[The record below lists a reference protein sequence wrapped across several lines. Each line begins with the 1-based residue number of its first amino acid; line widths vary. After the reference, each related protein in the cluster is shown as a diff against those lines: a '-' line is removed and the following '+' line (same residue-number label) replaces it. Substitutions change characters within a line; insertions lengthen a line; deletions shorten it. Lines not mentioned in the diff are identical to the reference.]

1 MSSSSTPAASTPA
14 ALRKLLNEIL
24 RTPAD
29 LDAFCVDHFPSV
41 YRRFALGMD
50 RTERVSLLLM
60 NGDADE
66 ILARLRSDYAGTFE
80 QHKHLLPVEEQRGVP
95 AKAPS
100 LPQVTVARPL
110 LPRIHRE
117 PTERSTLTVLFD
129 KNSVG
134 QLAVRYSLADDD
146 QAVQV
151 GPMDWESLWS
161 KTTLTG
167 KKGLPALRYALT
179 TAKEPELWS
188 WLASVGDTLFQI
200 LFPVREV
207 QDRLLARLF
216 RNPHPSPSRDR
227 LRVRI
232 LTTDL
237 ELSALPWALTSWGH
251 RLLGESGW
259 SFELVTQDLPEKRA
273 VLQSPVRVLVIVSGE
288 QTAAEQEH
296 HLTDLKTLLGHPEP
310 EFFQVV
316 KSRRE
321 LTGLT
326 ASFPADVVYFLGTGQ
341 VQKGRVTLTL
351 EAAEQ
356 LGLDDL
362 RQALRGHFPQVLFLL
377 GGPAEMD
384 PLWLSAPRSLLP
396 EIPVVVVGRG
406 GPYQRFAPALAIRFL
421 TQFLGDRQDPALA
434 LSQLEAPPEIP
445 ETVARSAFLAYTA
458 YDNFEVRPLLP
469 QRKSPR
475 SHLRLDRT
483 LARAVV
489 IEQVTRLVRSKPRRV
504 EALIAH
510 ADTGNLLSH
519 FAEQAVDHIE
529 RHGLAPVKRVPLE
542 FPTER
547 SELHLR
553 LEQALLLQLDGIGKS
568 LASVLLQHAPRTRG
582 QAPARVLWIDWKKFG
597 GTDGQPPLKKHELD
611 AWLRFCFD
619 TLVRACPHDVRI
631 VSYLAMH
638 VEERNQKRLR
648 DDLELVKQQLISDQ
662 FRAFLL
668 PALPRVDHSELVE
681 FLTEPDNTTCPPS
694 LATQI
699 ASLIYRDTD
708 GIYDKTVKHIET
720 AERSG
725 WGSLLTELSRRHG
738 QVSSPS
744 HDDETY

>member
-1 MSSSSTPAASTPA
+1 MSSSSTTA

-41 YRRFALGMD
+41 YRRFAGGMD
-50 RTERVSLLLM
+50 RTERVSLLLTV
-60 NGDADE
+60 GDSDE
-66 ILARLRSDYAGTFE
+66 ILAWLRSDYAGAYE
-80 QHKHLLPVEEQRGVP
+80 QHKYLLPVEEQRGVQAP
-95 AKAPS
+95 APS
-100 LPQVTVARPL
+100 LTPVTVARPM
-110 LPRIHRE
+110 LPRVHRE
-117 PTERSTLTVLFD
+117 SAERPTLTVLVD
-129 KNSVG
+129 KSLLG
-134 QLAVRYSLADDD
+134 QLTIRYSLADDD

-151 GPMDWESLWS
+151 GPIDWESLWS
-161 KTTLTG
+161 KTTLAGQT
-167 KKGLPALRYALT
+167 GLPALRYALT
-179 TAKEPELWS
+179 AAQEPELWS
-188 WLASVGDTLFQI
+188 WLPSIGDTLFQI

-232 LTTDL
+232 LTTDP
-237 ELSALPWALTSWGH
+237 ELSALPWALTSWDH
-251 RLLGESGW
+251 RPLVESGW

-273 VLQSPVRVLVIVSGE
+273 VLQSPVRVLVIAPDP
-288 QTAAEQEH
+288 QAAEERDN

-310 EFFQVV
+310 EFFQMV

-321 LTGLT
+321 LAGLT
-326 ASFPADVVYFLGTGQ
+326 PSFPADVVYFLGTGQ
-341 VQKGRVTLTL
+341 VQKGRVSLTL
-351 EAAEQ
+351 EGAEQ
-356 LGLDDL
+356 PGLDDL

-377 GGPAEMD
+377 GGPAAMD
-384 PLWLSAPRSLLP
+384 PVWLSAPRSLLP

-434 LSQLEAPPEIP
+434 LSQLESPLEIP
-445 ETVARSAFLAYTA
+445 ESVARSAFLAYTA
-458 YDNFEVRPLLP
+458 YDSFEVRPLLP

-510 ADTGNLLSH
+510 ADVGNLLSH

-529 RHGLAPVKRVPLE
+529 RHGLAPIKRVQLE
-542 FPTER
+542 FPTDR
-547 SELHLR
+547 RELHR
-553 LEQALLLQLDGIGKS
+553 SLEQQLLLFLGGDGIGKS
-568 LASVLLQHAPRTRG
+568 LAAVLLQHAPRARG
-582 QAPARVLWIDWKKFG
+582 QAPARVLWIDWKLFG
-597 GTDGQPPLKKHELD
+597 GPDGQPPLKKHELD

-638 VEERNQKRLR
+638 VEEKNQKRLR
-648 DDLELVKQQLISDQ
+648 DDLEQVKQQLISDQ

-738 QVSSPS
+738 LLSSHS

>member
-1 MSSSSTPAASTPA
+1 MATSPLNP
-14 ALRKLLNEIL
+14 ALRKLVDKIL
-24 RTPAD
+24 ILSAD
-29 LDAFCVDHFPSV
+29 VDAFCITHFPAIH
-41 YRRFALGMD
+41 RRFAEKME
-50 RTERVSLLLM
+50 RTERANLLLSL
-60 NGDADE
+60 ADPDE
-66 ILARLRSDYAGTFE
+66 VLACLRAYYAEAFE
-80 QHKHLLPVEEQRGVP
+80 KHRHLLPPEVFQSIASKAQVVPVVHGILQPWQTTPGV
-95 AKAPS
+95 ALERAT
-100 LPQVTVARPL
+100 VTVL
-110 LPRIHRE
+110 L
-117 PTERSTLTVLFD
+117 D
-129 KNSVG
+129 KDAAG
-134 QLAVRYSLADDD
+134 QLTVRYSLVDDN

-151 GPMDWESLWS
+151 GPIDWESLWS
-161 KTTLTG
+161 KTTLAG
-167 KKGLPALRYALT
+167 KTGLPALRYALT
-179 TAKEPELWS
+179 NAKEPELWS
-188 WLASVGDTLFQI
+188 WLPSIGDTLFQI

-232 LTTDL
+232 LTTDP
-237 ELSALPWALTSWGH
+237 ELSALPWALTSWDH
-251 RLLGESGW
+251 RPLGESGW

-273 VLQSPVRVLVIVSGE
+273 VLQSPVRVLVIAPDT
-288 QTAAEQEH
+288 QAAEERDN

-321 LTGLT
+321 LLGLT
-326 ASFPADVVYFLGTGQ
+326 ASFPADVVYVLGTGQ

-351 EAAEQ
+351 EGSEQ

-377 GGPAEMD
+377 GGPAAMD
-384 PLWLSAPRSLLP
+384 PIWLSVPRSLLP

-421 TQFLGDRQDPALA
+421 AQFLGDRQDPALA
-434 LSQLEAPPEIP
+434 LSQLESPLEIP
-445 ETVARSAFLAYTA
+445 ESVARSAFIAYTA
-458 YDNFEVRPLLP
+458 YDSFEVRPLLP

-510 ADTGNLLSH
+510 ADVGNLLSH

-529 RHGLAPVKRVPLE
+529 RNGLAPVKRVQLD

-547 SELHLR
+547 SDLHR
-553 LEQALLLQLDGIGKS
+553 SLEQQLLLFLGGDEIGKS
-568 LASVLLQHAPRTRG
+568 LAAVLLQHAPRARG
-582 QAPARVLWIDWKKFG
+582 QAPARVLWIDWKLFG
-597 GTDGQPPLKKHELD
+597 GPDGQPPLKKHELD

-638 VEERNQKRLR
+638 VEEKNQKRLR
-648 DDLELVKQQLISDQ
+648 DDLEQVKQTLISDQ

-699 ASLIYRDTD
+699 ASLMYRDTD

>member
-1 MSSSSTPAASTPA
+1 MATSSTTA
-14 ALRKLLNEIL
+14 ALRKLLQEIL
-24 RTPAD
+24 RTD
-29 LDAFCVDHFPSV
+29 SELNAFCLDHFPSV
-41 YRRFALGMD
+41 YRQFTGGMD
-50 RTERVSLLLM
+50 RTERVSLLLTV
-60 NGDADE
+60 GESDE
-66 ILARLRSDYAGTFE
+66 IVARLRSDYAEAYE
-80 QHKHLLPVEEQRGVP
+80 QYKHMLPVEAQQGQLTGRSGVP
-95 AKAPS
+95 SVTLAKPMM
-100 LPQVTVARPL
+100 PQL
-110 LPRIHRE
+110 HRE
-117 PTERSTLTVLFD
+117 PTERATLTVLFD
-129 KNSVG
+129 KNSAEK
-134 QLAVRYSLADDD
+134 LTIRYSLPDDD
-146 QAVQV
+146 QALQV
-151 GPMDWESLWS
+151 GPVDWETFWS
-161 KTTLTG
+161 KTTLAG

-179 TAKEPELWS
+179 NAKEPELWS
-188 WLASVGDTLFQI
+188 WLPSVGDTLFQI
-200 LFPVREV
+200 LFPLREV
-207 QDRLLARLF
+207 QEQILTRLF
-216 RNPHPSPSRDR
+216 RKPNAGPSRDR

-232 LTTDL
+232 LTTDP
-237 ELSALPWALTSWGH
+237 ELSAMPWALTSWD
-251 RLLGESGW
+251 RRPLGESGW

-273 VLQSPVRVLVIVSGE
+273 VLQSPVRVLVIAPE
-288 QTAAEQEH
+288 WQAAEARNN
-296 HLTDLKTLLGHPEP
+296 HLIDLRTLLGHPEQ

-321 LTGLT
+321 LSGLT
-326 ASFPADVVYFLGTGQ
+326 GSFRADVVYFLGTGQ

-351 EAAEQ
+351 DGAEQ
-356 LGLDDL
+356 LGLEDL
-362 RQALRGHFPQVLFLL
+362 RQGLRGHFPQVLFLL
-377 GGPAEMD
+377 GGSAEMD

-434 LSQLEAPPEIP
+434 LSQLDSPIEIP
-445 ETVARSAFLAYTA
+445 DSVARSAFIAYTA
-458 YDNFEVRPLLP
+458 YDSFEVRPLLP
-469 QRKSPR
+469 QIKSPR

-510 ADTGNLLSH
+510 ADAGNLLSH

-529 RHGLAPVKRVPLE
+529 RHGLAPVKRVQIE

-547 SELHLR
+547 SELHR
-553 LEQALLLQLDGIGKS
+553 SLEQALLLQLDGIGKP
-568 LASVLLQHAPRTRG
+568 LGSVLLQRAPRARG
-582 QAPARVLWIDWKKFG
+582 QAPARVLWLDWKQFG
-597 GTDGQPPLKKHELD
+597 GPDGQPPLKKHELE
-611 AWLRFCFD
+611 AWLHFCFD

-631 VSYLAMH
+631 VSYLAMY
-638 VEERNQKRLR
+638 VEEKNQKRLR
-648 DDLELVKQQLISDQ
+648 DDLEQLKQTLISDQ

-738 QVSSPS
+738 LVSSPS